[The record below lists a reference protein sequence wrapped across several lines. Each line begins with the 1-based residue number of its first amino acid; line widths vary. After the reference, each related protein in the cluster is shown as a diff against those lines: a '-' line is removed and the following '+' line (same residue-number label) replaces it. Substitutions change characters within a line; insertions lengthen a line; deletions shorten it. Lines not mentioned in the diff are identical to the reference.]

1 MKETLHV
8 FKIGGKVID
17 DDQELA
23 SFLKSFAAVGHHSG
37 DSSAKGHK
45 MLIHGGGKIATDVAE
60 RLGIKTQMIEGR
72 RVTSQAMLEVVAMVY
87 GGLVNKKIVARL
99 QASGCNAVGLTGADM
114 NCITASKRPVE
125 PVDYGYV
132 GDIQHVEPGVLAG
145 LLQQDITPILAPMTH
160 DGQGQ
165 LLNTNA
171 DAIASAAAVALAQ
184 SFDVKLYYCFEKPG
198 VLTNIDDDASLI
210 ETLTYDK
217 YQSLKQQGVIADG
230 MIPKLDNAFYTMQ
243 QGVSQ
248 VCIMHHSQI
257 NHIEQQHLTATTL
270 CL

>member
-1 MKETLHV
+1 METLHI

-23 SFLKSFAAVGHHSG
+23 TFLKSFAAV
-37 DSSAKGHK
+37 KGHK
-45 MLIHGGGKIATDVAE
+45 MLVHGGGKIATDVAE
-60 RLGIKTQMIEGR
+60 RLGIKTQMVEGR
-72 RVTSQAMLEVVAMVY
+72 RVTNQATLEVVAMVY
-87 GGLVNKKIVARL
+87 GGLVNKKIVAQL
-99 QASGCNAVGLTGADM
+99 QGLGCNAIGLSGADM

-132 GDIQHVEPGVLAG
+132 GDIQHVDSSALAG
-145 LLQQDITPILAPMTH
+145 LLQQNITPVLVPLTH

-184 SFDVKLYYCFEKPG
+184 LFDVRLYYCFEKPG
-198 VLTNIDDDASLI
+198 VLTDIEDDTSLI
-210 ETLTYDK
+210 ETLTYDE
-217 YQSLKQQGVIADG
+217 YQRLKAQGVIADG
-230 MIPKLDNAFYTMQ
+230 MIPKLDNAFRTMQ

-248 VCIMHHSQI
+248 VCIMHHSQV
-257 NHIEQQHLTATTL
+257 NNIEQRLIATTL